1 MFQAPVLPQGTPT
14 SSPMLPS
21 SFAARPASRAGAV
34 PGFVVGLILGDAGV
48 AISFPAVETGAPGA
62 GVALVE
68 RVESL
73 LPGSLDIFTVHS
85 ASPELGGFFGR
96 LRAERLPA
104 GFMILDLRG
113 GDEAGLAPLAAA
125 LIAALPEDM
134 AGAVLYA
141 DAIGAIIAAREAKEA
156 RGGASGRRRS
166 CGMLPKWRLKRVM
179 DYIDAHLD
187 EPITLADLGAAAKLT
202 RMHFAAQFRA
212 TTGLRPHEYLLRQRI
227 ERAKTLLLD
236 DDLAIVEV
244 ALAVGFQTQ
253 AHFTTIFGRFVGETP
268 YQWRRARAA
277 ERKSAATRS
286 AFARVGRNRPS
297 AGVPLGMA

>member
-1 MFQAPVLPQGTPT
+1 MFQVPVLPRAVPT
-14 SSPMLPS
+14 SSPMPPS
-21 SFAARPASRAGAV
+21 SFAARPASRTAAV

-48 AISFPAVETGAPGA
+48 AISFPAVGTGAPGA
-62 GVALVE
+62 GDALVE

-73 LPGSLDIFTVHS
+73 LPDSLDIFTVHS
-85 ASPELGGFFGR
+85 ASPELGDFFGR
-96 LRAERLPA
+96 LRAERLHA
-104 GFMILDLRG
+104 GFMLLDLRG
-113 GDEAGLAPLAAA
+113 GDDAGLAPLATS

-227 ERAKTLLLD
+227 ERAKSLLLD

-277 ERKSAATRS
+277 ERKPAAARS
-286 AFARVGRNRPS
+286 AFARIGRSGLS
-297 AGVPLGMA
+297 AGIPLGTA

>member
-1 MFQAPVLPQGTPT
+1 MFQAPLLPQGIPT
-14 SSPMLPS
+14 SSPMSP
-21 SFAARPASRAGAV
+21 FAFGGRPASRVAAV
-34 PGFVVGLILGDAGV
+34 PGFVLGVILGDAGI
-48 AISFPAVETGAPGA
+48 AISFPAVETSAPGA

-73 LPGSLDIFTVHS
+73 LPDSLDIFTVHS

-96 LRAERLPA
+96 LRAERLHA

-113 GDEAGLAPLAAA
+113 ADEAGLAPLATS
-125 LIAALPEDM
+125 LIAALPHDM
-134 AGAVLYA
+134 GGAVLYA
-141 DAIGAIIAAREAKEA
+141 DAIGAIIAAREAKDM

-187 EPITLADLGAAAKLT
+187 EPIALADLGAAAKLT

-227 ERAKTLLLD
+227 ERAKSLLLD

-253 AHFTTIFGRFVGETP
+253 AHFTTIFGRFVGVTP

-277 ERKSAATRS
+277 ERKAAATRS
-286 AFARVGRNRPS
+286 AFARVGRSGLS
-297 AGVPLGMA
+297 AGIPLGTA

>member
-1 MFQAPVLPQGTPT
+1 MEGSRAVCTTG
-14 SSPMLPS
+14 
-21 SFAARPASRAGAV
+21 AACSASRTAAV
-34 PGFVVGLILGDAGV
+34 PGFVVGLILGDAGI

-73 LPGSLDIFTVHS
+73 LPGSLDLFTVHS
-85 ASPELGGFFGR
+85 ASPDLGGFFGR
-96 LRAERLPA
+96 LRTERLPA

-113 GDEAGLAPLAAA
+113 GDEAGLAPLAMA
-125 LIAALPEDM
+125 LIASLPDDLT
-134 AGAVLYA
+134 GAVLYA
-141 DAIGAIIAAREAKEA
+141 DAIGAIIAARETKEA
-156 RGGASGRRRS
+156 RGGASGRRRP

-227 ERAKTLLLD
+227 ERAKSMLLD
-236 DDLAIVEV
+236 EDLAIVEV

-277 ERKSAATRS
+277 ERKSAATR
-286 AFARVGRNRPS
+286 ATFAKAGRDRLS
-297 AGVPLGMA
+297 GGVPLGMA